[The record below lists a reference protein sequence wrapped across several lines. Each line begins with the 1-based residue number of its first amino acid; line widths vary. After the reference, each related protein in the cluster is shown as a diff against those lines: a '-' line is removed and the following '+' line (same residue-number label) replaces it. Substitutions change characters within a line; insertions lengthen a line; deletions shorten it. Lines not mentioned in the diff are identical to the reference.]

1 MSWDLSAFQ
10 TKSPVTSIDDLTE
23 DDLVP
28 LQRQQIMT
36 ELAVIA
42 KACDAQLDTNDPT
55 WLIMQTDAWI
65 VEFGLGKREPLIT
78 MGLHVR
84 GDKEPK
90 EVFAYL
96 VHECGMRLLEWSTG
110 EFLTYRSKAAFES
123 GNNGANGHFPKIRPT
138 GAAVMVVKKSAIAIA
153 V

>member
-1 MSWDLSAFQ
+1 MSWDLSAFR
-10 TKSPVTSIDDLTE
+10 TKGPMTSIDGLTE

-42 KACDAQLDTNDPT
+42 TACGAQLDTNDPT
-55 WLIMQTDAWI
+55 WLTMQTDAWI
-65 VEFGLGKREPLIT
+65 IEFGLGKREPLIT
-78 MGLHVR
+78 MELHVR

-110 EFLTYRSKAAFES
+110 EFLDLSKQSSFQGWQQWSERAL
-123 GNNGANGHFPKIRPT
+123 PKD
-138 GAAVMVVKKSAIAIA
+138 
-153 V
+153 

>member
-1 MSWDLSAFQ
+1 M
-10 TKSPVTSIDDLTE
+10 TSIDGLTE

-42 KACDAQLDTNDPT
+42 TACDAQLDTNDPT
-55 WLIMQTDAWI
+55 WLTMQTDAWI
-65 VEFGLGKREPLIT
+65 IEFSLGKREPLIT
-78 MGLHVR
+78 MALHVR
-84 GDKEPK
+84 GDEEPK

-110 EFLTYRSKAAFES
+110 EFLDLSKQSSFREWQQWRERAL
-123 GNNGANGHFPKIRPT
+123 PKD
-138 GAAVMVVKKSAIAIA
+138 
-153 V
+153 